1 MSARGARQ
9 WSGLFA
15 RGMAMGVAEVVPGVS
30 GGTIAFITGIYHELV
45 TTLAGFRPASAR
57 LLVTAG
63 PVAFWQQHNLGFLAV
78 LVAGMAAS
86 VLLFARL
93 IGYWLDV
100 VPTLV
105 WAFFFGLI
113 AASVFQIGRG
123 RPTRTLAVY
132 GTIGLAAGASLL
144 LVDPLPAQGA
154 VWVFFFAGMIAISAW
169 LLPAISGSFILLILG
184 LYEPVIE
191 ALNGF
196 DWLVLTSLGLG
207 CATGLMIFARALEW
221 LLSYWREPLLSL
233 LTGFM
238 AGSLVRL
245 WPWAQGGTLLTPAE
259 YAAVTGQASLELWAV
274 AAAAAGALALWLL
287 SRLE

>member
-1 MSARGARQ
+1 MSERNARQ

-45 TTLAGFRPASAR
+45 TTLAGFRPASVR
-57 LLVTAG
+57 LLGSEG
-63 PVAFWQQHNLGFLAV
+63 PVVFWQQHNMTFLLV
-78 LVAGMAAS
+78 LVAGMATS

-93 IGYWLDV
+93 IGFWLDV

-105 WAFFFGLI
+105 WGFFFGLI
-113 AASVFQIGRG
+113 AASVLQIGRG
-123 RPTRTLAVY
+123 RPLRTLALF
-132 GTIGLAAGASLL
+132 GTVGLGAGASLL
-144 LVDPLPAQGA
+144 LLDPLPAEEG
-154 VWVFFFAGMIAISAW
+154 VWVFFLAGMIAISAW

-191 ALNGF
+191 ALNEF
-196 DWLVLTSLGLG
+196 DWLILASLGLG
-207 CATGLMIFARALEW
+207 CVTGLMIFARLLEW

-245 WPWAQGGTLLTPAE
+245 WPWSQGGELLAPAE
-259 YAAVTGQASLELWAV
+259 YAVVTGQASLELGV
-274 AAAAAGALALWLL
+274 IAAAAAGALALWLL
-287 SRLE
+287 SKLE

>member
-1 MSARGARQ
+1 MGVRSVRQ
-9 WSGLFA
+9 WGGLFA

-45 TTLAGFRPASAR
+45 TTLAGIRPGSVR
-57 LLVTAG
+57 MLVTAG
-63 PVAFWQQHNLGFLAV
+63 PVAFWQQHNLAFLAV
-78 LVAGMAAS
+78 LVAGMATS

-113 AASVFQIGRG
+113 TASVFQIGRG
-123 RPTRTLAVY
+123 RPTRTLAVF
-132 GTIGLAAGASLL
+132 GIVGLGAGASLL
-144 LVDPLPAQGA
+144 FLDPLPAQGA
-154 VWVFFFAGMIAISAW
+154 VWVFFVAGMVAISAW

-191 ALNGF
+191 ALNAL
-196 DWLVLTSLGLG
+196 DWVVLASLGLG

-245 WPWAQGGTLLTPAE
+245 WPWSQGGTLLTPAD
-259 YAAVTGQASLELWAV
+259 YTAITGQASLELWAV

-287 SRLE
+287 SKLE